1 MGDNSE
7 YIVRVASRIADID
20 PGTWNGLANPQGR
33 QSNGQPN
40 NPFITFEFLKAL
52 EDTGCVGP
60 GTGWAPQHLILQDG
74 AGAIR
79 GLMPN
84 YAKSHSQGEYV
95 FDHGWGDAYHRA
107 GGQYYPKLLSA
118 VPFTPVTG
126 PRFLVGSGVDAPY
139 ARKILLQAAVELTDR
154 LEASSFHINFLTQDE
169 WNEMGALGLLQRTDQ
184 QFHWQNHDYAHFDDY
199 LGALASRKRKA
210 VKKERC
216 AAQADD
222 IEISWLE
229 GSDITEAHWDAF
241 FEFYLDTGA
250 RKWGHPY
257 LNREFFS
264 ALSKS
269 MPESLLL
276 IMARRIGTSGDEFIA
291 GALNLIGGDTLFGRY
306 WGCVEDVNSLHFEI
320 CYYQAIEYAIERKLK
335 YVEAGAQGAHKLA
348 RGYLP
353 RTTYSA
359 HYIADPQFRRA
370 ISDYLDGERQFVA
383 AEQSELNE
391 HSPFKK
397 V

>member
-1 MGDNSE
+1 MYWIIVSE
-7 YIVRVASRIADID
+7 SA
-20 PGTWNGLANPQGR
+20 L
-33 QSNGQPN
+33 N
-40 NPFITFEFLKAL
+40 NL
-52 EDTGCVGP
+52 
-60 GTGWAPQHLILQDG
+60 HLILEDASG
-74 AGAIR
+74 KIR

-95 FDHGWGDAYHRA
+95 FDHGWSDAFHRA

-126 PRFLVGSGVDAPY
+126 PRFLVGSGVNAPH

-184 QFHWQNHDYAHFDDY
+184 QFHWQNHDYDSFDDY
-199 LGALASRKRKA
+199 LSALASRKRKA
-210 VKKERC
+210 VKKERS

-222 IEISWLE
+222 IEIEWIE
-229 GSDITEAHWDAF
+229 GAQITERHWDAF

-264 ALSKS
+264 ELSKS
-269 MPESLLL
+269 MPENLLL
-276 IMARRIGTSGDEFIA
+276 IMARRGEQFIA

-306 WGCVEDVNSLHFEI
+306 WGCVEDVGCLHFEI
-320 CYYQAIEYAIERKLK
+320 CYYQAIAYAIEKKLK

-353 RTTYSA
+353 CTTYSA
-359 HYIADPQFRRA
+359 HYIADPGFRRA
-370 ISDYLDGERQFVA
+370 IADYLDGERQFVA
-383 AEQSELNE
+383 HEQSELNA

-397 V
+397 G